1 MCPGVGQSMWGVR
14 SSPHDSGHV
23 RPVWRCRSQC
33 AHGFPAWLARM
44 LLLFSGRKLT
54 GFRGCR
60 RGAVAYV
67 ETKADMKVEGGDM
80 GFTHTRAMT
89 TLVVATFAVLIL
101 TGCSGGESESGK
113 APWRG
118 NTADGP
124 ARVPTISVLPPGS
137 LAPGMEMKELPEFPE
152 SSGMSDERAEQAVD
166 TMVTGD
172 VGAVERLSLQQYMG
186 APDGRTNSHS
196 DQVLENLRR

>member
-1 MCPGVGQSMWGVR
+1 
-14 SSPHDSGHV
+14 
-23 RPVWRCRSQC
+23 
-33 AHGFPAWLARM
+33 M
-44 LLLFSGRKLT
+44 LLLFSGRKPT

-124 ARVPTISVLPPGS
+124 AGVPTISILPPGS
-137 LAPGMEMKELPEFPE
+137 LAPGMGMKELPEFPE

>member
-1 MCPGVGQSMWGVR
+1 
-14 SSPHDSGHV
+14 
-23 RPVWRCRSQC
+23 
-33 AHGFPAWLARM
+33 
-44 LLLFSGRKLT
+44 
-54 GFRGCR
+54 
-60 RGAVAYV
+60 
-67 ETKADMKVEGGDM
+67 
-80 GFTHTRAMT
+80 MT

-124 ARVPTISVLPPGS
+124 AGVPTISILPPGS

-152 SSGMSDERAEQAVD
+152 SSGMSDERVEQAVD

>member
-1 MCPGVGQSMWGVR
+1 
-14 SSPHDSGHV
+14 
-23 RPVWRCRSQC
+23 
-33 AHGFPAWLARM
+33 
-44 LLLFSGRKLT
+44 
-54 GFRGCR
+54 
-60 RGAVAYV
+60 
-67 ETKADMKVEGGDM
+67 M

-124 ARVPTISVLPPGS
+124 AGAPTIRVLPPGS

-152 SSGMSDERAEQAVD
+152 SSGMSDERVEQAVD
-166 TMVTGD
+166 TMVRGD

-186 APDGRTNSHS
+186 TAGRIPTQTRSSKISGADPTSTTGGAEDRDKPADGTPQPCPPVSLIPANQVVNTAPLNRDYRAPRSPVCPSPPTAAPGSTAA
-196 DQVLENLRR
+196 